1 MIGVITVNERE
12 NDWLLTSLNAS
23 IVTDWDD
30 TNWEG
35 IPYIIPV
42 VELRDRPIGRDPE
55 MIEND
60 NWSPLTIGMIEN
72 ELFFD
77 RTYEDKG
84 YENEEIGVIT
94 VNERENDW
102 SLTSLNAS
110 IVTDWDMMDWEGIP
124 YIIPVVELRDKP
136 IGRDPEMIEND
147 NSSPLTIGMIENDS
161 SFVRAN
167 EDWE

>member
-1 MIGVITVNERE
+1 MVNVIVLN
-12 NDWLLTSLNAS
+12 WLLTSLNAS

-42 VELRDRPIGRDPE
+42 VELRDKPGGRDPE

-60 NWSPLTIGMIEN
+60 SSSPLIVGMIEN

-84 YENEEIGVIT
+84 YENEEMGVIT

-102 SLTSLNAS
+102 SLTWFEAL
-110 IVTDWDMMDWEGIP
+110 IVINWEESNWEGDP
-124 YIIPVVELRDKP
+124 EMIPVVELRDRP
-136 IGRDPEMIEND
+136 IGRDPDEIENET
-147 NSSPLTIGMIENDS
+147 SSPSTVGVVENGL
-161 SFVRAN
+161 FLFRI
-167 EDWE
+167 

>member
-1 MIGVITVNERE
+1 MVNVIVWN
-12 NDWLLTSLNAS
+12 WLLTSLNAS

-42 VELRDRPIGRDPE
+42 VELRDKPIGRDPE

-60 NWSPLTIGMIEN
+60 SSSPLIVGMIEN

-84 YENEEIGVIT
+84 YENEEMGVIT

-102 SLTSLNAS
+102 SLTWFEAL
-110 IVTDWDMMDWEGIP
+110 IVINWEESNWEGDP
-124 YIIPVVELRDKP
+124 EMIPVVELRDRP

-147 NSSPLTIGMIENDS
+147 SSSPSTEGVIETGWS
-161 SFVRAN
+161 LERT
-167 EDWE
+167 

>member
-1 MIGVITVNERE
+1 MGVRMVNVIVL
-12 NDWLLTSLNAS
+12 NWLLTSLNAS

-42 VELRDRPIGRDPE
+42 VELRDKPIGRDPE

-60 NWSPLTIGMIEN
+60 SWSPLIVGMIEN

-84 YENEEIGVIT
+84 YENEEMGVIT

-102 SLTSLNAS
+102 SLTWFEAL
-110 IVTDWDMMDWEGIP
+110 IVINWDDTVWEGIP
-124 YIIPVVELRDKP
+124 EMIPVVELRDRP
-136 IGRDPEMIEND
+136 VGRDPEMIEND
-147 NSSPLTIGMIENDS
+147 SSSPSTVGATENEPLIG
-161 SFVRAN
+161 RT
-167 EDWE
+167 

>member
-1 MIGVITVNERE
+1 MVNVIVLN
-12 NDWLLTSLNAS
+12 WLLTSLNAS

-42 VELRDRPIGRDPE
+42 VELRDKPIGRDPE

-60 NWSPLTIGMIEN
+60 SSSPLTIGMIEN

-84 YENEEIGVIT
+84 YENEEMGVIT

-102 SLTSLNAS
+102 SLTWFEAL
-110 IVTDWDMMDWEGIP
+110 IVINWEESNWEGDP
-124 YIIPVVELRDKP
+124 EMIPVVELRDRP
-136 IGRDPEMIEND
+136 IGKDPEMIEND
-147 NSSPLTIGMIENDS
+147 SSSPSTVGTIENDS

>member
-1 MIGVITVNERE
+1 MNMSEK
-12 NDWLLTSLNAS
+12 LSSLTSLNAL
-23 IVTDWDD
+23 IVTDWDMMD
-30 TNWEG
+30 WEG

-42 VELRDRPIGRDPE
+42 VELNKSPIGRDPE

-60 NWSPLTIGMIEN
+60 SSSPLTIGMIEN

-147 NSSPLTIGMIENDS
+147 SWSPSTVGATENEPLIG
-161 SFVRAN
+161 RT
-167 EDWE
+167 

>member
-1 MIGVITVNERE
+1 MGVITVNERE

-60 NWSPLTIGMIEN
+60 SSSPSTVGATEN
-72 ELFFD
+72 EPL
-77 RTYEDKG
+77 
-84 YENEEIGVIT
+84 
-94 VNERENDW
+94 
-102 SLTSLNAS
+102 
-110 IVTDWDMMDWEGIP
+110 
-124 YIIPVVELRDKP
+124 
-136 IGRDPEMIEND
+136 IGR
-147 NSSPLTIGMIENDS
+147 T
-161 SFVRAN
+161 
-167 EDWE
+167 

>member
-1 MIGVITVNERE
+1 MGVITVNERE

-42 VELRDRPIGRDPE
+42 VELRDKPIGRDPE

-60 NWSPLTIGMIEN
+60 SSSPSTEGETEN
-72 ELFFD
+72 GLFFD
-77 RTYEDKG
+77 RTYEDRG
-84 YENEEIGVIT
+84 YENEEMGVIT

-102 SLTSLNAS
+102 SLTSLNAL
-110 IVTDWDMMDWEGIP
+110 IVINWDDTVWEGIP
-124 YIIPVVELRDKP
+124 EMIPVVELRDRP

-147 NSSPLTIGMIENDS
+147 SWSPSTVGATENEPLIG
-161 SFVRAN
+161 RT
-167 EDWE
+167 

>member
-1 MIGVITVNERE
+1 MGVRMVNERE

-60 NWSPLTIGMIEN
+60 N
-72 ELFFD
+72 
-77 RTYEDKG
+77 
-84 YENEEIGVIT
+84 
-94 VNERENDW
+94 
-102 SLTSLNAS
+102 
-110 IVTDWDMMDWEGIP
+110 
-124 YIIPVVELRDKP
+124 
-136 IGRDPEMIEND
+136 
-147 NSSPLTIGMIENDS
+147 SSPLTIGMIENDS

>member
-1 MIGVITVNERE
+1 MNERE

-42 VELRDRPIGRDPE
+42 VELRDKPIGRDPE

-60 NWSPLTIGMIEN
+60 SSSPLIVGMIEN

-84 YENEEIGVIT
+84 YENEEMGVIT

-102 SLTSLNAS
+102 SLTWFEAL
-110 IVTDWDMMDWEGIP
+110 IVINWEESNWEGDP
-124 YIIPVVELRDKP
+124 EMIPVVELRDRP

-147 NSSPLTIGMIENDS
+147 SSSPSTVGATENEPLIG
-161 SFVRAN
+161 RT
-167 EDWE
+167 

>member
-1 MIGVITVNERE
+1 MVNVIVLN
-12 NDWLLTSLNAS
+12 WLLTSLNAS

-42 VELRDRPIGRDPE
+42 VELRDKPIGRDPE

-60 NWSPLTIGMIEN
+60 SSSPLIVGMIEN

-84 YENEEIGVIT
+84 YENEEMGVIT

-102 SLTSLNAS
+102 SLTWFEAL
-110 IVTDWDMMDWEGIP
+110 IVINWEESNWEGDP
-124 YIIPVVELRDKP
+124 EMIPVVELRDRP

>member
-1 MIGVITVNERE
+1 MNEEIGVRIVNERE
-12 NDWLLTSLNAS
+12 NDWSLTWFEAL
-23 IVTDWDD
+23 IVINWEES
-30 TNWEG
+30 NWEG
-35 IPYIIPV
+35 DPEMIPV

-60 NWSPLTIGMIEN
+60 SSSPLIVGMIEN

-147 NSSPLTIGMIENDS
+147 SWSPSTVGATENEPLIG
-161 SFVRAN
+161 RT
-167 EDWE
+167 

>member
-1 MIGVITVNERE
+1 M
-12 NDWLLTSLNAS
+12 
-23 IVTDWDD
+23 
-30 TNWEG
+30 
-35 IPYIIPV
+35 
-42 VELRDRPIGRDPE
+42 
-55 MIEND
+55 
-60 NWSPLTIGMIEN
+60 
-72 ELFFD
+72 
-77 RTYEDKG
+77 
-84 YENEEIGVIT
+84 NEEIGVIT

-147 NSSPLTIGMIENDS
+147 SSSPSTVGTIENDS

>member
-1 MIGVITVNERE
+1 M
-12 NDWLLTSLNAS
+12 
-23 IVTDWDD
+23 
-30 TNWEG
+30 
-35 IPYIIPV
+35 
-42 VELRDRPIGRDPE
+42 
-55 MIEND
+55 
-60 NWSPLTIGMIEN
+60 
-72 ELFFD
+72 
-77 RTYEDKG
+77 
-84 YENEEIGVIT
+84 IT

-147 NSSPLTIGMIENDS
+147 SSSPLIVGTIENDS